1 MRCAYL
7 IVKSLRV
14 NGRTKQYFCGE
25 LTIEDAGGASPAAS
39 WEFDARGG
47 AELHGKWF
55 ALAPW
60 GVGPCGAVFE
70 DIDQTSGEQ

>member
-1 MRCAYL
+1 MPFQPNFVGKDATGEETCMRCAYL

-39 WEFDARGG
+39 WEFDVASREPLGLLG
-47 AELHGKWF
+47 A
-55 ALAPW
+55 
-60 GVGPCGAVFE
+60 
-70 DIDQTSGEQ
+70 S